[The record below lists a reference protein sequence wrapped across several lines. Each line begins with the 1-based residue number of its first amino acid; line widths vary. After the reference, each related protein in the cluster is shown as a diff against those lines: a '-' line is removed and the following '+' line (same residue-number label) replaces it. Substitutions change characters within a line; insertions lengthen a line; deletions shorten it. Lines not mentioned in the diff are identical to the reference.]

1 LVNAIKS
8 YILIVPHL
16 RENTTSI
23 ARFTSIAEALLKRD
37 LNVVIFEIEYTIKK
51 GFGLG
56 HDLSIEDLKPHIN
69 KLVFKIKPK
78 FNFLQE
84 IAFSNHSKKIFKVF
98 NVLNQLIT
106 GKDVFYPG
114 KIFVD
119 DLNLGYAKSGDIIV
133 FGGPFSLFQ
142 FGDELA
148 NKLNYRLI
156 LDYRDPWT
164 FGYPAIDSNRFI
176 QRYKNKFYRKIEL
189 NLLQK
194 ASIITTVSKTLK
206 SYFPT
211 KIQPKIHVILNGG
224 NFDIDPSKII
234 YRPLSFNLVYLGTI
248 YNEQLIDE
256 TFFKVLSVFLKNK
269 NNTEFKLYFLGAHLN
284 TNLKKVLS
292 KYELD
297 SFTEITKRLN
307 NDELSEILYGS
318 SVFLH
323 LKYGN
328 KSGIITSKH
337 QDYLSFKKPILLP
350 MSDFGDLEETIIN
363 ENSGFVCY
371 NEQQVLEILE
381 KLWSDFKLNKK
392 IIIKSHATSRADQ
405 ADLFV
410 KILTSN

>member
-206 SYFPT
+206 SY
-211 KIQPKIHVILNGG
+211 
-224 NFDIDPSKII
+224 